1 MCSNNE
7 RRDDFWRDIYKKI
20 QLNSKET
27 KYKRIHK
34 RNKLL
39 SLKIGEFVST
49 ISLSK
54 RYKKLV
60 KRKEEL
66 TVYTNSNN
74 FFQNHSVS
82 EFLAVLL
89 NKTQGQNIFE
99 LREFSILKEKEI
111 TQQDKELFE
120 VIYSIHDKGVRGRK
134 KKMFK
139 TNRYLH

>member
-1 MCSNNE
+1 LCSNNE
-7 RRDDFWRDIYKKI
+7 RRDDFWKDIYKKI

-66 TVYTNSNN
+66 TVYTNSNV
-74 FFQNHSVS
+74 FFSKSLRVR
-82 EFLAVLL
+82 
-89 NKTQGQNIFE
+89 IFGS
-99 LREFSILKEKEI
+99 F
-111 TQQDKELFE
+111 TQQNSRSEYF
-120 VIYSIHDKGVRGRK
+120 
-134 KKMFK
+134 
-139 TNRYLH
+139 